1 MLAYVLALILL
12 LIGVFGVLTRK
23 NLIKIIISI
32 SIIESAVNLFL
43 ILVGY
48 RRGGI
53 APIFTARMA
62 EITEFADQ
70 AVDPLPQAMVLT
82 SIVIGVSITALLV
95 VISLRLHHVYGTY
108 NINKIFY
115 GDAGEKE

>member
-1 MLAYVLALILL
+1 MLPYILALVLL
-12 LIGVFGVLTRK
+12 LVGVFGIFTRK

-48 RRGGI
+48 RSGGI

-62 EITEFADQ
+62 EISEFADQ

-82 SIVIGVSITALLV
+82 SIVIGVSLTALLV

-108 NINKIFY
+108 DINKIFFARES
-115 GDAGEKE
+115 DEE